1 MELSREDIAN
11 TNMLGPD
18 GEEYEKIKVHYVC
31 GGKENTNKLIHIA
44 FRLWKRQHS

>member
-1 MELSREDIAN
+1 MELSREDNAN

-31 GGKENTNKLIHIA
+31 GGKEINSKLIHIP
-44 FRLWKRQHS
+44 FRLWKRQYP